1 VHNVLGHLPEYLK
14 DPTRATLKA
23 AFRLSAP
30 QRSARLEKQT
40 QPLEWEYPSVAASL
54 REGLAELFTV
64 NRLGLSPRLS
74 RCLTTT
80 NLVESPHS
88 GVRLRTRRVT
98 RWKDGAMVLRW
109 AATAFLEAEKRFR
122 RIMGYQD
129 LWQLAAYLDGAPKE
143 NIEVRTKEQ
152 AA

>member
-1 VHNVLGHLPEYLK
+1 M
-14 DPTRATLKA
+14 
-23 AFRLSAP
+23 
-30 QRSARLEKQT
+30 
-40 QPLEWEYPSVAASL
+40 AASL
-54 REGLAELFTV
+54 REGLDELFTV
-64 NRLGLSPRLS
+64 NRLSLSSCLS

-98 RWKDGAMVLRW
+98 RWKDGAMGLRW
-109 AATAFLEAEKRFR
+109 AATAFLEAERRFR

-143 NIEVRTKEQ
+143 NIQVKTKGQ